1 MSLMYELNFFFIY
14 FTLHHFAIVSYWIF
28 NAFILQVCEL
38 FGIEAQAQD
47 INMRQYKLTV
57 HEEYDPTR
65 LFTGEIARL
74 NSLKV
79 CFIHLVKECLFLC
92 ILHASR

>member
-1 MSLMYELNFFFIY
+1 MAQMCELFLI
-14 FTLHHFAIVSYWIF
+14 HIF
-28 NAFILQVCEL
+28 YPPQLQYVNHYLFDVLILQVCDT

-79 CFIHLVKECLFLC
+79 CFSVLAEE
-92 ILHASR
+92 

>member
-1 MSLMYELNFFFIY
+1 MTIY
-14 FTLHHFAIVSYWIF
+14 NVLIF
-28 NAFILQVCEL
+28 QVCES

-79 CFIHLVKECLFLC
+79 CFVFSQKSIWVLMSPFAY
-92 ILHASR
+92 I